1 MSFITPFLHLV
12 CSLYINAFLHK
23 LGNLFPLSL
32 LGFFFFKLSFLLL
45 LLLLLVHTKGEIFC
59 TPFSSTQMFPAD
71 SKSSRFPMNRISLL
85 DSQMSKHDVVVV
97 VKGQVSR
104 QYKFAHFTQLC
115 HHTMSWK
122 FSSTKALVKLS
133 CFSSKN
139 LKKSQDS
146 WCIIINHQLLGEVQV
161 CFFGGTSQLFNTQ
174 GFHSCFSPMFFFFL
188 LVDCM
193 CNHYLQ
199 NIFLKK
205 KNCVVCVLPL

>member
-1 MSFITPFLHLV
+1 MSFIIPFLHLV
-12 CSLYINAFLHK
+12 CSLYISAFLHNQ
-23 LGNLFPLSL
+23 GIYSLFLSQAFSFL
-32 LGFFFFKLSFLLL
+32 NYPFCFFFFLY
-45 LLLLLVHTKGEIFC
+45 TKGEIFC
-59 TPFSSTQMFPAD
+59 TSFSSTQMFPTN
-71 SKSSRFPMNRISLL
+71 SKSSRFPCNRISLL

-139 LKKSQDS
+139 LKISQDS
-146 WCIIINHQLLGEVQV
+146 WCVINHQLLGEVWV
-161 CFFGGTSQLFNTQ
+161 CFFWRHL
-174 GFHSCFSPMFFFFL
+174 SCSILRDFTLVFLQCFFFL